1 MALSVTPVS
10 RAIGARISGVDLRNA
25 DDGTMREIHAAWL
38 EHFVVVIEKQPLT
51 GEEQIAFTEW
61 FGPRQ
66 QVRTVKTANAAITRD
81 FMYVANRTVDGMQ
94 GVLPDG
100 EMQFHTDQCY
110 YENPSRATI
119 LLAIEVPGEGGN
131 TRFANAYAA
140 YDSLPPATR
149 DRIRGLRALNVY
161 DYEANATV
169 KSGES
174 APDAPRWIPP
184 VVIRHPETGREVLYV
199 NRLMTDHVVGVE
211 RAESDDLLEELYEAL
226 ENPAHCYEHVWTP
239 GDLVMWDNLCTLHAR
254 TSFDPVQSR
263 GLRRTSV
270 AGRPP
275 EAAFAEAAG
284 AALAATGDR
293 RRRRTAPDVS

>member
-1 MALSVTPVS
+1 MSISVTPVS
-10 RAIGARISGVDLRNA
+10 GAIGARISGVDLRDL
-25 DDGTMREIHAAWL
+25 DDATMRQIHAAWL
-38 EHFVVVIEKQPLT
+38 EHFVIVVEGQTLS

-66 QVRTVKTANAAITRD
+66 QVRTIKLKRDEGTRD
-81 FMYVANRTVDGMQ
+81 FMYVANRTVDGMK

-140 YDSLPPATR
+140 YESLPAATR
-149 DRIRGLRALNVY
+149 DRLRGLRALNVY
-161 DYEANATV
+161 DYQANATV
-169 KSGES
+169 KANES
-174 APDAPRWIPP
+174 APDAPRWAHP

-199 NRLMTDHVVGVE
+199 NRLMTDHIVGMD
-211 RAESDDLLEELYEAL
+211 RGESDELLEELYEAL

-254 TSFDPVQSR
+254 TWFDPAEARV
-263 GLRRTSV
+263 LRRTSV

-275 EAAFAEAAG
+275 DAAFAEAA
-284 AALAATGDR
+284 
-293 RRRRTAPDVS
+293 